1 MTEDLGEK
9 GSGGEVLRGV
19 SLRFGGGEFD
29 TSNTPRVAREFLGLA
44 GGKLPDCALE
54 RTEGKKEEGEE
65 KYLRER
71 EKGNGRGDKRG

>member
-9 GSGGEVLRGV
+9 GSGGEVLREV

-29 TSNTPRVAREFLGLA
+29 TNTPRVAREFLGLA

-54 RTEGKKEEGEE
+54 RTEGKKEEEGEE

-71 EKGNGRGDKRG
+71 EKGTGRGDKRG